1 MWVLPIECAT
11 SAHIAILFAMVMAI
25 LPLFFMLILST
36 APCAT
41 AIGACA
47 TISCAAGNVYVE
59 GYAVVLLTIML
70 TSAFLVRDFAA
81 LHCVTNSQRRLRA
94 GLVMG
99 SLGLQL
105 TGIFPMHFSKH
116 APGTDNWYFYALS
129 LHALGLVFAGTT
141 LVNVPFV
148 CFWRARHVLRL
159 DAKRLTGIRVV
170 YVSAVSL
177 YLLLFFV
184 YRSVPDTSDYCA
196 LHTSSTECATWANM
210 TQADCTALQQLAP
223 SYPRMLTIPTGH
235 AAPVTYD
242 CGWHTNLL
250 SKEEKLLLP
259 PAVSSSLDATCR
271 KNNCTLYEN
280 ARSIALEFGCLYL
293 MAAYGFTFALSDVR
307 WVLQVSQERRH
318 PFCTATAPE

>member
-1 MWVLPIECAT
+1 MAARCAAASVCSTRRCEATLSFAQTASLVAASVLPILFSLVLPRLDHLSKRALPLMGGAMWVLPIECAT

-170 YVSAVSL
+170 YVSA
-177 YLLLFFV
+177 
-184 YRSVPDTSDYCA
+184 
-196 LHTSSTECATWANM
+196 
-210 TQADCTALQQLAP
+210 
-223 SYPRMLTIPTGH
+223 
-235 AAPVTYD
+235 
-242 CGWHTNLL
+242 
-250 SKEEKLLLP
+250 
-259 PAVSSSLDATCR
+259 
-271 KNNCTLYEN
+271 
-280 ARSIALEFGCLYL
+280 
-293 MAAYGFTFALSDVR
+293 
-307 WVLQVSQERRH
+307 
-318 PFCTATAPE
+318 